1 MNPDER
7 TQWLER
13 IKAAVLAVEPT
24 ATVMLYGSRARGDAR
39 PDSDWDF
46 LILLD
51 GKVDY
56 AREREVRLKLY
67 PMEWET
73 GEVINAIVHSWEDW
87 ESEPIRWT
95 PFRENIDREG
105 VSI

>member
-7 TQWLER
+7 TAWLER

-46 LILLD
+46 LILVD
-51 GKVDY
+51 GPVDY
-56 AREREVRLKLY
+56 KRRQRLWDNLFSVELESGE
-67 PMEWET
+67 MISSVVHNRQEWT
-73 GEVINAIVHSWEDW
+73 TK
-87 ESEPIRWT
+87 PIIWT
-95 PFRENIDREG
+95 PFFKNVEREG
-105 VSI
+105 MPL